1 MLALSCK
8 TGVEKIVKKYEIKD
22 NIIKAVDTGKQK
34 KRILVIASCKSCPC
48 RSTRGGLPFCTVTG
62 ENIQLSIEL
71 DFPES
76 CVLDTIK
83 EFYEAL
89 RVSQDRSN

>member
-1 MLALSCK
+1 M
-8 TGVEKIVKKYEIKD
+8 VKKYEIK
-22 NIIKAVDTGKQK
+22 NNVIKAVDTGKQK
-34 KRILVIASCKSCPC
+34 ERILVIASCKSCPC
-48 RSTRGGLPFCTVTG
+48 RTHRAGLPFCAVTG

-76 CVLDTIK
+76 CVLDTLR